1 MARDPGRVRVKPKIT
16 RRSDG
21 RWTVHR
27 PAVGFRPTSD
37 ETVHD
42 SWRDAVNSLTDA
54 SGHYAGGGSFERIQ
68 LRSDAVAS
76 IPPWSPLYY

>member
-1 MARDPGRVRVKPKIT
+1 MRAKAKIT

-21 RWTVHR
+21 RWAVTR

-42 SWRDAVNSLTDA
+42 TWKDAINSLTEAAD
-54 SGHYAGGGSFERIQ
+54 HYAGGGWFERVHQ
-68 LRSDAVAS
+68 RADAVAA
-76 IPPWSPLYY
+76 IPPWTPLDH